1 MYSPNAYSCSNTGS
15 KPRQLMAIRLDIK
28 SELPTAIKWTNEHT
42 KQLGFSASQAINAVA
57 AGKALPMAKG
67 KNIISDWERFTKQKL
82 DRPTPSLAKGFA
94 VERGQFAT
102 KRRLSTL
109 LVGKTTGWNR
119 NRYILGN
126 IKGGDRP
133 NTWADQFSQKGTL
146 PAGTKL
152 VPTRNLKRDPRTGGP
167 SYSSGGTG
175 TVFVGKPAQ
184 GIRPFGVYKVIRGGS
199 LQAMFIAKPSTS
211 YPRPLARRESVANA
225 RVRASFGTYLRF
237 ALERNV
243 AANVKAG
250 RADMRTGLFR

>member
-1 MYSPNAYSCSNTGS
+1 
-15 KPRQLMAIRLDIK
+15 MAIQLDIK
-28 SELPTAIKWTNEHT
+28 SELPQAIRFTNEHV

-67 KNIISDWERFTKQKL
+67 KTS
-82 DRPTPSLAKGFA
+82 SLTGNASLSKAGQANAKPRKGFA

-109 LVGKTTGWNR
+109 LVGKTSGWNR

-167 SYSSGGTG
+167 SYSAVKRLLNKAGSNPSGGTG

-211 YPRPLARRESVANA
+211 YPRPLARLESVANA

-237 ALERNV
+237 ALQRNV

>member
-1 MYSPNAYSCSNTGS
+1 MDERAHQAARLLCLSSHQRCSSWQSVAYG
-15 KPRQLMAIRLDIK
+15 
-28 SELPTAIKWTNEHT
+28 
-42 KQLGFSASQAINAVA
+42 
-57 AGKALPMAKG
+57 KG

-146 PAGTKL
+146 PPNTKL

-167 SYSSGGTG
+167 SYSAVKRLLNKAGSNPSGGTG

-184 GIRPFGVYKVIRGGS
+184 GIQTLWR
-199 LQAMFIAKPSTS
+199 LQGDSWWLIAGHVHRQAQHLLPQ
-211 YPRPLARRESVANA
+211 
-225 RVRASFGTYLRF
+225 
-237 ALERNV
+237 ALG
-243 AANVKAG
+243 KA
-250 RADMRTGLFR
+250 

>member
-1 MYSPNAYSCSNTGS
+1 
-15 KPRQLMAIRLDIK
+15 MAIQLDIK
-28 SELPTAIKWTNEHT
+28 SELPQAIRFTNEHV

-109 LVGKTTGWNR
+109 LVGKTSGWNR

-167 SYSSGGTG
+167 SYSAVKRLLNKAGSNPSGGTG

-211 YPRPLARRESVANA
+211 YPRPLARLESVANA

-237 ALERNV
+237 ALQRNV